1 MTGPSSSPIP
11 RLPRGVKLRFDEV
24 RKKHVLLGPERAFG
38 LDDAAVA
45 VLELVDGRR
54 SIDDIVDALAARFE
68 EKREVISGDVEGM
81 LRDLA
86 EKRIVEL

>member
-1 MTGPSSSPIP
+1 MTGARHPEIPS
-11 RLPRGVKLRFDEV
+11 LPRGVKLRFDEV

-45 VLELVDGRR
+45 VLQLVDGHR
-54 SIDDIVDALAARFE
+54 SIDDIVDALATRFD
-68 EKREVISGDVEGM
+68 EKREVIASDVDAM

-86 EKRIVEL
+86 EKRIIEL